1 VGEREREMSDGE
13 YAESEARQRLGQR
26 ARGVVSCV
34 REQEDR
40 GLRERER
47 GDGERDKEG
56 IADTHPSAERSY
68 GGAA

>member
-1 VGEREREMSDGE
+1 MGEREREMSDGE

-47 GDGERDKEG
+47 EETERETKR
-56 IADTHPSAERSY
+56 A
-68 GGAA
+68 

>member
-1 VGEREREMSDGE
+1 MGEREREMSDGE
-13 YAESEARQRLGQR
+13 YAESEARQR

>member
-1 VGEREREMSDGE
+1 MGEREREMSDGE
-13 YAESEARQRLGQR
+13 YAESEARQR

-47 GDGERDKEG
+47 EETERETKR
-56 IADTHPSAERSY
+56 A
-68 GGAA
+68 